1 MPTLAGWFIV
11 GVPAL
16 YLLLFSVR
24 TAVTVDP
31 ATKTLRTST
40 TMLLVLPIHSSRRE
54 FSDTRFVRIGL
65 SGAVAESLG
74 ASAAGCLTGAV
85 KMVVTFTLF
94 GIWGYLFYRLMDD
107 GSPEPPRGQ
116 PLAQIVFEDRDAWVI
131 ARGSESHV
139 EERAT
144 LAARLIGVRLGG

>member
-1 MPTLAGWFIV
+1 
-11 GVPAL
+11 
-16 YLLLFSVR
+16 
-24 TAVTVDP
+24 
-31 ATKTLRTST
+31 
-40 TMLLVLPIHSSRRE
+40 
-54 FSDTRFVRIGL
+54 
-65 SGAVAESLG
+65 
-74 ASAAGCLTGAV
+74 
-85 KMVVTFTLF
+85 MVVTFTLF